1 LSGYGFSLWAVSF
14 LLGIVLYLAIM
25 FIQSPEAADRV
36 FDSPE
41 FDTVLSLL
49 ALPLVVAHT
58 WGLFAVLIKRLHDLD
73 MRGWWSL
80 LLFIPLFNLL
90 NIGDSRFNSRQPGS
104 QPLWPATAG
113 TMAMTRVTT
122 ISYSAVTIIVRLGI
136 LATRFNEQTSL
147 YWGPPQRLASFSPER
162 P

>member
-90 NIGDSRFNSRQPGS
+90 ILVIVGLIPGNQEANRFG
-104 QPLWPATAG
+104 QPLRELW
-113 TMAMTRVTT
+113 R
-122 ISYSAVTIIVRLGI
+122 
-136 LATRFNEQTSL
+136 
-147 YWGPPQRLASFSPER
+147 
-162 P
+162 